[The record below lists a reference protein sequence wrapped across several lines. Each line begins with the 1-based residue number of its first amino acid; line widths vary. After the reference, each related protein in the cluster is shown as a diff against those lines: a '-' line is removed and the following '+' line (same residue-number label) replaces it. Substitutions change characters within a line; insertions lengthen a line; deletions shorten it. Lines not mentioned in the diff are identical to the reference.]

1 MWNLSYLEA
10 TQIVVLCLSEK
21 VTGAELKAAAAARID
36 FGRENGARLYIIDAS
51 DLRAPKST
59 ILDVLEIPS
68 ALYFNKR
75 MDRASRIAVI
85 QPSDPA
91 SRWIADFYENSS
103 LMRGW
108 IVQVFSD
115 RDSATDW
122 LLSTI

>member
-1 MWNLSYLEA
+1 VWNLSYLEA

-36 FGRENGARLYIIDAS
+36 FGRGKGARLYIIDAS

-68 ALYFNKR
+68 ALYFNKH

-85 QPSDPA
+85 QPSDPD
-91 SRWIADFYENSS
+91 SRWISEFYENSS

-108 IVQVFSD
+108 TVQVFSD